1 MRTLID
7 RLRALARRKPRLFE
21 ALSYLFFGVLT
32 TLVNW
37 LVYLLLTTLLN
48 LKAHPQGSGSF
59 VLIANIA
66 NIAAWVL
73 SVLFAYVTNRRYVFK
88 SRSRKGLMWRELWL
102 FISARALGYALFD
115 LLLFSL
121 FLTFMQDRPAKLI
134 MNVLVIIFNY
144 LASRFVIF
152 GRHKPG
158 KNGEDAR

>member
-1 MRTLID
+1 MYCCS
-7 RLRALARRKPRLFE
+7 P
-21 ALSYLFFGVLT
+21 
-32 TLVNW
+32 
-37 LVYLLLTTLLN
+37 LLN
-48 LKAHPQGSGSF
+48 LKAHPQGSGSY

-66 NIAAWVL
+66 NIAAWIL
-73 SVLFAYVTNRRYVFK
+73 SVLFAYVTNRRDVFK

-152 GRHKPG
+152 GRHKPE
-158 KNGEDAR
+158 KSGEDAR

>member
-48 LKAHPQGSGSF
+48 LKAHPQGSGSY

-66 NIAAWVL
+66 NIAAWIL

-152 GRHKPG
+152 GRHKPE
-158 KNGEDAR
+158 KSGEDAR

>member
-48 LKAHPQGSGSF
+48 LKAHPQGSGSY

-66 NIAAWVL
+66 NIAAWIL

-158 KNGEDAR
+158 KSGEDAR

>member
-1 MRTLID
+1 MIERIKAFARKNPGLYEG
-7 RLRALARRKPRLFE
+7 LA
-21 ALSYLFFGVLT
+21 YLFFGGLT

-48 LKAHPQGSGSF
+48 LKAHPQGSGSY

-66 NIAAWVL
+66 NITAWIL
-73 SVLFAYVTNRRYVFK
+73 SVVFAYVTNRRYVFGSDTK
-88 SRSRKGLMWRELWL
+88 KGRLIREFWL
-102 FISARALGYALFD
+102 FISARALGYVLFD

-121 FLTFMQDRPAKLI
+121 FLTFMNDKPAKLI

-152 GRHKPG
+152 SKKG
-158 KNGEDAR
+158 KGGEGDA